1 MLKQKPPSKLIPSY
15 RGAVEAWEC
24 DQMDHMNVQFYSEKA
39 SAALSHLFNA
49 LTLSPTRIREEGKS
63 LRYKNLRIQYKAELR
78 GGALME
84 ALSGV
89 RGVTSEGLKGF
100 TNIYNVITGQLS
112 CNQEF
117 ELIYQDLET
126 GERLPL
132 PADVVETAKGLVDEH
147 EGEYRP
153 APMKTL
159 VMPAKPLE
167 HMFETN
173 RSAVDVWEC
182 DAFGNIETRHIVARF
197 SDAASHIMA
206 HVGIDRQTFKDR
218 NLGSA
223 ALDYYMEFN
232 KPIKRS
238 TSLVLRSGLLDRH
251 EKLFAFGHQLIDC
264 DTGDVMNNTT
274 VLGCYFDMT
283 ARKSVQLPPEYQS
296 IPEEQ
301 LLRNQL

>member
-1 MLKQKPPSKLIPSY
+1 MLKQSSKLIPSY

-49 LTLSPTRIREEGKS
+49 VKLSPSRIRAEAKS

-84 ALSGV
+84 AVSGIREV
-89 RGVTSEGLKGF
+89 SQDRLKGF

-117 ELIYQDLET
+117 ELIYQDLES
-126 GERLPL
+126 GERLQL
-132 PADVVETAKGLVDEH
+132 PADVIDAATELLDPH
-147 EGEYRP
+147 EGEYQP
-153 APMKTL
+153 SPIKT
-159 VMPAKPLE
+159 VIIPTKPLD

-238 TSLVLRSGLLDRH
+238 TSLVLKSGLLDRQ
-251 EKLFAFGHQLIDC
+251 EKIFAFGHQLIDC

-283 ARKSVQLPPEYQS
+283 ARKSVPLPPEYKS
-296 IPEEQ
+296 IPDEQ
-301 LLRNQL
+301 LLRRQI